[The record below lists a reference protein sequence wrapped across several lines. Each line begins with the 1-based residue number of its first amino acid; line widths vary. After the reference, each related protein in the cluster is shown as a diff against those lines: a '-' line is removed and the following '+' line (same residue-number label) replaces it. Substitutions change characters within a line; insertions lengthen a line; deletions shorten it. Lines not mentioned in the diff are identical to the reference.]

1 MIPWLIAF
9 ILSATNLESDIVINT
24 YPRKYDMELAINTTK
39 RKNIFKIERNYKHTI
54 TTLSTSLDLVDLG
67 YGMDYT
73 QLIKG
78 TWAYKSK

>member
-9 ILSATNLESDIVINT
+9 LLAATNLESYVVINT
-24 YPRKYDMELAINTTK
+24 YPRKYDMELAINITE
-39 RKNIFKIERNYKHTI
+39 RKDMFKLVREYDDAV
-54 TTLSTSLDLVDLG
+54 TTLGTSLDLVDLG